1 MRVLGIDTSTMTGGA
16 AIIDNRGLVGEYV
29 LNIRTTH
36 SERLLP
42 AIDQILTDANIDIE
56 EIDAIAVVTG
66 PGSFTGLRI
75 GVATAKG
82 FAYAVDKK
90 LIGITAFQAFAWQ
103 HQVFSGFIC
112 PLIDAK
118 REDVYLEIFWQGQ
131 SVHKPTYCSLDW
143 VQNWCQEQ
151 SQSVLFVG
159 DGAFV
164 HKEALAGLANAVF
177 PGIEGMVLRA
187 SSVASLG
194 LELLTQ
200 GRSSDPFG
208 LNPFYLRRSSA
219 EYLHDK
225 ARETDDR

>member
-16 AIIDNRGLVGEYV
+16 ALTDDRGLVGEYV

-42 AIDQILTDANIDIE
+42 AIAQILTDAATDME
-56 EIDAIAVVTG
+56 AIDAIAVVTG

-82 FAYAVDKK
+82 FAYALDKQ
-90 LIGITAFQAFAWQ
+90 LIGITTFQAFAWQ

-118 REDVYLEIFWQGQ
+118 RADVYLEIFLHGQ
-131 SVHKPTYCSLDW
+131 SVQKPKYCSLEW
-143 VQNWCQEQ
+143 VQNWCREQ
-151 SQSVLFVG
+151 SQPVLFVG

-164 HKEALAGLANAVF
+164 HKETLADLNNAVF
-177 PGIEGMVLRA
+177 PSNEGMVLHA
-187 SSVASLG
+187 SSVATLG
-194 LELLTQ
+194 AELLTQ
-200 GRSSDPFG
+200 GISSDPFG
-208 LNPFYLRRSSA
+208 LKPFYLRRSSA

-225 ARETDDR
+225 VRDTDDR